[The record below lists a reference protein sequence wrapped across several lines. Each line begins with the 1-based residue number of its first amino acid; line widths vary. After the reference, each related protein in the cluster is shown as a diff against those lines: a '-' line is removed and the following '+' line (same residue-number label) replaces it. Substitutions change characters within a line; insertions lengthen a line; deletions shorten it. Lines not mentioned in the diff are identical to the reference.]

1 MTFHIVKGVHLLFL
15 EKKLRENLAYINS
28 EECNKK
34 LFMLILI
41 FVILMLS
48 SDLLLSWK
56 CSSFV
61 AIMAH
66 DMDFHENVCLFSLMK
81 VINEISYGYEGV
93 SYATTAADAHC
104 HCSHM
109 SLSWEV
115 GTNEIRHWVAEGEAE
130 GELKK
135 GKSCKYHKKVNW
147 KQVGEWWYMN

>member
-1 MTFHIVKGVHLLFL
+1 MTFHNVKGVHFLLYK
-15 EKKLRENLAYINS
+15 EKLKKAEGNLVSINS
-28 EECNKK
+28 ECNKK

-93 SYATTAADAHC
+93 SYATTADAHC

-109 SLSWEV
+109 SLSWRV
-115 GTNEIRHWVAEGEAE
+115 RTNEIRHWDAEGE
-130 GELKK
+130 G
-135 GKSCKYHKKVNW
+135 
-147 KQVGEWWYMN
+147 